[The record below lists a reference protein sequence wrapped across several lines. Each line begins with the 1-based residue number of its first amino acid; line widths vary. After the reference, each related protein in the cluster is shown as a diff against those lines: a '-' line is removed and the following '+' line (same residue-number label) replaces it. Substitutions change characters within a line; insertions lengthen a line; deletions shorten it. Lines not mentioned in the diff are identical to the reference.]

1 MIVLT
6 LIGLV
11 IAGLAVYGFMQWFNG
26 YTRQEASYTFFS
38 AEHSMAI
45 IPSYLMIL
53 FGHGW
58 WSNNYYNTPQGD
70 WLNGAIVMGLGIII
84 LILTIVNNFKK
95 TPRRIAILGSIVQ
108 LLLYIP
114 FTLVAIITIAAALAV
129 ASQIKPVYT
138 LNDRD

>member
-26 YTRQEASYTFFS
+26 YTQKEASYTFFS

-45 IPSYLMIL
+45 IPSYLMIF

-58 WSNNYYNTPQGD
+58 WSNSYYSTPHGD
-70 WLNGAIVMGLGIII
+70 WLNGAIVMGLGILI
-84 LILTIVNNFKK
+84 LILTIMNNFKK
-95 TPRRIAILGSIVQ
+95 TPRRIAIFGSIVQ
-108 LLLYIP
+108 LILYIP
-114 FTLVAIITIAAALAV
+114 FTLVAIITIAATLAL
-129 ASQIKPVYT
+129 ASQIKPVY
-138 LNDRD
+138 NINGRD